1 MLTLDIK
8 DTCITMM
15 VVKGNRV
22 QKAAKLPLEPGLIED
37 GVVIDKAAVSQ
48 QIKELMASYRVTE
61 KQVIASISGL
71 HSLYRV
77 SSIPRLPGK
86 MVEEAAKREMDRVM
100 PVPLNELYTS
110 WQAVPVSDVETMICM
125 VGLPRNTIDA
135 MVETLQQAGLQFSVM
150 DIKPL
155 AISRVADEKDAMII
169 NVQPV
174 SFDIIV
180 MLNGIPELL
189 RSLSF
194 PSTDISASDKVAMIE
209 EELERTVG
217 FYNTGHKG
225 SPITRDIAT
234 FISGDLREMLVDS
247 LGYQVKHLP
256 DLLSY
261 PQDFDI
267 DEYVVNVGL
276 ALRQV
281 KASGSQLRLNINFV
295 PEAYLPKPRPIIEV
309 VSWVF
314 VVAAVAALIPLAITT
329 QQEVQET
336 LSLQALVSSAQL
348 QVQAKQGS
356 QAKLE
361 ELQAELDAV
370 KAMNDVYFQQPMDYR
385 EAQRAKVNGD
395 LGKVT
400 SLLPGT
406 VDLKSITHKE
416 NVARGKAAESS
427 KMITHEQGEILI
439 AEKDVEEEI
448 VIYVEVVVCGIS
460 PDEATILN
468 YARDLRNTDRFS
480 QVIISSMNEDV
491 EYNEWEFTLTL
502 H

>member
-1 MLTLDIK
+1 MLTLDIE

-217 FYNTGHKG
+217 F
-225 SPITRDIAT
+225 
-234 FISGDLREMLVDS
+234 
-247 LGYQVKHLP
+247 
-256 DLLSY
+256 
-261 PQDFDI
+261 
-267 DEYVVNVGL
+267 
-276 ALRQV
+276 
-281 KASGSQLRLNINFV
+281 
-295 PEAYLPKPRPIIEV
+295 
-309 VSWVF
+309 
-314 VVAAVAALIPLAITT
+314 
-329 QQEVQET
+329 
-336 LSLQALVSSAQL
+336 
-348 QVQAKQGS
+348 
-356 QAKLE
+356 
-361 ELQAELDAV
+361 
-370 KAMNDVYFQQPMDYR
+370 
-385 EAQRAKVNGD
+385 
-395 LGKVT
+395 
-400 SLLPGT
+400 
-406 VDLKSITHKE
+406 
-416 NVARGKAAESS
+416 
-427 KMITHEQGEILI
+427 
-439 AEKDVEEEI
+439 
-448 VIYVEVVVCGIS
+448 
-460 PDEATILN
+460 
-468 YARDLRNTDRFS
+468 
-480 QVIISSMNEDV
+480 
-491 EYNEWEFTLTL
+491 
-502 H
+502 